1 MRTMKST
8 KRNYKRHCLESCLFL
23 VILLFNLNFSIT
35 ISSKKIYLKTTA
47 FVIGLLYSQVKPNTQ
62 ESVQDITGALF
73 TLITESVF
81 TFGYFVVYLIPEQMP
96 LLRREVGEE
105 LYSLSAFYV
114 SKVVTLVSGFKIV
127 KNIISS

>member
-1 MRTMKST
+1 M
-8 KRNYKRHCLESCLFL
+8 
-23 VILLFNLNFSIT
+23 
-35 ISSKKIYLKTTA
+35 
-47 FVIGLLYSQVKPNTQ
+47 IGLLYSQVKPNTQ

-127 KNIISS
+127 KNIISY